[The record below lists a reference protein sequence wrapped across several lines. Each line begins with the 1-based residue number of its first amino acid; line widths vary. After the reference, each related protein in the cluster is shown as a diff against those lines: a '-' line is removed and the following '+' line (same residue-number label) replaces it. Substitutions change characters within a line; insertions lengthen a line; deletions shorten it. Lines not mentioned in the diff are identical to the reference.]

1 MEEQLAQARQ
11 KINGID
17 QQIVRLL
24 EQRFAAVVEVND
36 YKRRHQLPV
45 LDSQREKQVLQKI
58 ADLSTDKATVGYLQ
72 KIFAEIMHQS
82 REYQHDQRKE
92 D

>member
-1 MEEQLAQARQ
+1 MDDQLAQARQ

-17 QQIVRLL
+17 QQLVHLL
-24 EQRFAAVVEVND
+24 EERFSAVVEVND
-36 YKRRHQLPV
+36 YKRRHHLPV
-45 LDSQREKQVLQKI
+45 LDSQREREVLQKI
-58 ADLSTDKATVGYLQ
+58 AALSTNETTVSYLQ